1 MPQPRTPAGK
11 PAAKASPPGNAD
23 PADPGQSHPLHS
35 IDRNTVDRLLA
46 AETPDDA
53 DLIDAARLLARYR
66 GFPGAYDLQEDL
78 RRAIEL
84 WGLSAD
90 DLQARA
96 RARWQGGW
104 RVGAKSTGAEP
115 VGSGFDASGEAEA

>member
-23 PADPGQSHPLHS
+23 PADAGQSHPLHS
-35 IDRNTVDRLLA
+35 IDRNTIDRLLA

-66 GFPGAYDLQEDL
+66 GFPGASDLQEDL
-78 RRAIEL
+78 RRAIQL

-96 RARWQGGW
+96 RALWPGGW